1 MQYTKESVI
10 VTIDDVREFFNHL
23 VNERQVVFHPD
34 DPFEDYK
41 FGNGHRVF
49 TQEEC
54 VVYNRLMDES
64 FDVCEDYGTDI
75 YTLGFDALQGNLIL

>member
-10 VTIDDVREFFNHL
+10 ETIDDVKEFFNHL

-41 FGNGHRVF
+41 FENGQVVF

-64 FDVCEDYGTDI
+64 FEACEKNGTDI
-75 YTLGFDALQGNLIL
+75 YALGLESEQMAMA

>member
-1 MQYTKESVI
+1 MQYTNESVI
-10 VTIDDVREFFNHL
+10 VTIDDVKEFFNHL

-49 TQEEC
+49 TQEES

-64 FDVCEDYGTDI
+64 FVVCEKYGTDI
-75 YTLGFDALQGNLIL
+75 YALGLESEQMAMA

>member
-10 VTIDDVREFFNHL
+10 VTIDDVKEFFNQL
-23 VNERQVVFHPD
+23 VNERQVAFHPD

-41 FGNGHRVF
+41 FGNGRRVF
-49 TQEEC
+49 SQEEC

-64 FDVCEDYGTDI
+64 FEVCEKNGTDI
-75 YTLGFDALQGNLIL
+75 YALGLESEHAAIA

>member
-10 VTIDDVREFFNHL
+10 VTIDDVKEFFNHL

-34 DPFEDYK
+34 DPFENYK
-41 FGNGHRVF
+41 FQDGHRVF

-64 FDVCEDYGTDI
+64 FEVCEKYGTDI
-75 YTLGFDALQGNLIL
+75 YALGLESEHAAIA

>member
-10 VTIDDVREFFNHL
+10 VTIDDVKEFFNHL
-23 VNERQVVFHPD
+23 VNERQLVFHPD

-41 FGNGHRVF
+41 FQDGQVVF
-49 TQEEC
+49 TKEEC

-64 FDVCEDYGTDI
+64 FVACEKYGTDI
-75 YTLGFDALQGNLIL
+75 YALGFGSLQRVLV

>member
-10 VTIDDVREFFNHL
+10 VTIDDVKEFFNHL

-41 FGNGHRVF
+41 FKDGQGVF

-64 FDVCEDYGTDI
+64 FEVCEKYGTDI
-75 YTLGFDALQGNLIL
+75 YALGLESEHAAIA

>member
-10 VTIDDVREFFNHL
+10 VTIDDVKEFFNHL

-41 FGNGHRVF
+41 FKDGQGVF

-64 FDVCEDYGTDI
+64 FEACEKYGTDI
-75 YTLGFDALQGNLIL
+75 YSLGLESEQMAMA

>member
-10 VTIDDVREFFNHL
+10 VTIDDVKEFFNHL

-41 FGNGHRVF
+41 SQDGQRVF
-49 TQEEC
+49 TQKEC

-64 FDVCEDYGTDI
+64 FEACEKYGTDI
-75 YTLGFDALQGNLIL
+75 YALGLESEHAAIA

>member
-10 VTIDDVREFFNHL
+10 VTIDDVKEFFNHL

-41 FGNGHRVF
+41 FENGQVVF

-64 FDVCEDYGTDI
+64 FEACEKNGTDI
-75 YTLGFDALQGNLIL
+75 YALGLESEQMAMA

>member
-1 MQYTKESVI
+1 MQCTKESKI
-10 VTIDDVREFFNHL
+10 VNVADVKVFFNHL

-41 FGNGHRVF
+41 FQDGQGVF

-54 VVYNRLMDES
+54 VVYNRLVDES
-64 FDVCEDYGTDI
+64 FEVCKKYGTDI
-75 YTLGFDALQGNLIL
+75 YALGLESEHAAIA